1 MIRERVTVDDFE
13 MAQNHFE
20 NDKHLGEFVIA
31 LFWYYKT
38 RCFIFWNFY

>member
-1 MIRERVTVDDFE
+1 MELQYFKITVDDFE

-31 LFWYYKT
+31 LFWY
-38 RCFIFWNFY
+38 